1 MGDSQNIGKPPIKKT
16 KNKITKNKEESGM
29 DKSNLLIIVASVSVF
44 ISVLLAI
51 FLVTV
56 KTKHKVSNRLF
67 AVFLIIN
74 AIDISE
80 PLFNMMVDGP
90 SNLGML
96 RNTFAYLQIPV
107 FYLYVLSV
115 CYSDFKLKPQYLL
128 HALPFLIANL
138 ALVPRFYGV
147 DTATKI
153 SFIQNRQ
160 SMIELQFNH
169 ILIHVQMTAYFVAV
183 FRVLRK
189 SKTLYLEN
197 YAGKSI
203 SSYHWLFQ
211 FTVVLSVVYAIALL
225 KNIFKF
231 SDYPYISEWMKV
243 GLLLLSLFIICWYL
257 FKALN
262 NPELFRNV
270 DSKLKLVSEIISEE
284 KNSDELVSSNKEYN
298 EELLRLKNY
307 MIEKKPFLNSSLT
320 IQDVSSEIQI
330 PVRDLSLLINHQLGQ
345 HFYDFINTYR
355 IENAMNILKDATK
368 SKVTILEILYE
379 VGFNSKS
386 SFNTAFKKHTGNTP
400 TYYRKNL

>member
-1 MGDSQNIGKPPIKKT
+1 
-16 KNKITKNKEESGM
+16 M
-29 DKSNLLIIVASVSVF
+29 DKSNLLIIVASVSIF

-56 KTKHKVSNRLF
+56 KTKYRISNVLF

-74 AIDISE
+74 AIDMSD
-80 PLFNMMVDGP
+80 PLFNMISDGP
-90 SNLGML
+90 SNLGVFKNML
-96 RNTFAYLQIPV
+96 VFLQIPV

-115 CYSDFKLKPQYLL
+115 CYSDFKLKPKHLL

-138 ALVPRFYGV
+138 TLLPRFYGV
-147 DTATKI
+147 DTASKI
-153 SFIQNRQ
+153 HFVENRQ
-160 SMIELQFNH
+160 SMIELKFNH
-169 ILIHVQMTAYFVAV
+169 ILLHVQMIIYFVAV

-203 SSYHWLFQ
+203 NSYKWLFQ
-211 FTVVLSVVYAIALL
+211 FTIVLCIVYAIALL
-225 KNIFKF
+225 KNILKF
-231 SDYPYISEWMKV
+231 SDYVHISEWIKA

-270 DSKLKLVSEIISEE
+270 DSKLKLVAEMVSEE
-284 KNSDELVSSNKEYN
+284 KSN
-298 EELLRLKNY
+298 EESVTNDSEYKEEILRLKSY

-320 IQDVSSEIQI
+320 IQEVSSEIEI
-330 PVRDLSLLINHQLGQ
+330 PVRELSLLINYQLGQ
-345 HFYDFINTYR
+345 HFYDFVNSYR
-355 IENAMNILKDATK
+355 IENAMNILKDETK

-400 TYYRKNL
+400 TYYRKNM